1 MRGQS
6 LDASKGE
13 KNQHRWKYLIKQ
25 VHQIGACQNL
35 QVGLNGHC
43 RLKLFRTEPPVLGG
57 FALKLMVNGRS
68 IKTFSHLKAIFSGTF
83 RCNKDRLCYL
93 SRKEQP
99 SGGLEP
105 KILLIGSILQDAFDG
120 GIKRPRA
127 GNCERRQHLSAN
139 VERQRWRTPSR
150 RTCCPMW
157 LLHAATPYV
166 TA

>member
-1 MRGQS
+1 MAQNEVYRSMRGQS

-57 FALKLMVNGRS
+57 FVLKLMVNGRS
-68 IKTFSHLKAIFSGTF
+68 IKAFSHLKAIFSGTF
-83 RCNKDRLCYL
+83 RCKKDRLCYL

-120 GIKRPRA
+120 GIKRPRE
-127 GNCERRQHLSAN
+127 GNYETFSGGLRDLEQGIVR
-139 VERQRWRTPSR
+139 PSLGKSE
-150 RTCCPMW
+150 THW
-157 LLHAATPYV
+157 A
-166 TA
+166 